1 MLLQVLISLF
11 ILAIALLHV
20 WFLALEMFFWQKPL
34 GQRVFRMSPEHA
46 QTTAVLAANQG
57 LYNGFLAAGL
67 LLSLVPQDPKFAY
80 MLRVFF
86 LECVFIAGVYGAYSV
101 SRRIL
106 WIQAAPAFVALML
119 VIFGQ

>member
-1 MLLQVLISLF
+1 MLQLLASVF
-11 ILAIALLHV
+11 ILLIALQHAG
-20 WFLALEMFFWQKPL
+20 FLALEMFYWQKPIGL
-34 GQRVFRMSPEHA
+34 RVFRMTPEQA

-67 LLSLVPQDPKFAY
+67 MLSLAAADPTFAY
-80 MLRVFF
+80 VLRVFF

-119 VIFGQ
+119 VIFGR